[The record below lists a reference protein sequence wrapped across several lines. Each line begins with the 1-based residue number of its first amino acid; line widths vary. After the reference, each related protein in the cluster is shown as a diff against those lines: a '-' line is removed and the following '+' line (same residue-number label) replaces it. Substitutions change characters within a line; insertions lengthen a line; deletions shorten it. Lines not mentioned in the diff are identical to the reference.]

1 MVEQDDFIASLQNE
15 VNELKTKNYQQH
27 INMASTMVPEGHNSI
42 EYQLESESLLAK
54 IENFLRG
61 ARKVIKQEGN
71 DLVEVYEVPEDDKG
85 NKLYFLNEDG
95 VNSIMVLINQY
106 VDKNTMLSDYS
117 EERINEILADL
128 GDELAFYFFN
138 NYEKMGMDTD
148 FKKSRYPLTVLT
160 ILHTIESA
168 YRKAIRGKTSENINT
183 SKIFSQSDLL
193 GMRGTNPQAQAKK
206 KFNLF
211 KPSTW

>member
-1 MVEQDDFIASLQNE
+1 MGEENFLDSLQSE
-15 VNELKTKNYQQH
+15 VNELKTKNYQL
-27 INMASTMVPEGHNSI
+27 NTMLAGQMIPEGHNSI
-42 EYQLESESLLAK
+42 EYQLESESLLIK
-54 IENFLRG
+54 IENFLKG
-61 ARKVIKQEGN
+61 AKKTVKQQGN
-71 DLVEVYEVPEDDKG
+71 DFLEVYEVPKDENG
-85 NKLYFLNEDG
+85 NELYFLNENG

-128 GDELAFYFFN
+128 GDELAYYLFN
-138 NYEKMGMDTD
+138 NYEKIGMDSD
-148 FKKSRYPLTVLT
+148 FKKSRYTLTVLT

-183 SKIFSQSDLL
+183 SKIFSQSDML
-193 GMRGTNPQAQAKK
+193 GMRGGSTPSQAKK
-206 KFNLF
+206 KFSLF